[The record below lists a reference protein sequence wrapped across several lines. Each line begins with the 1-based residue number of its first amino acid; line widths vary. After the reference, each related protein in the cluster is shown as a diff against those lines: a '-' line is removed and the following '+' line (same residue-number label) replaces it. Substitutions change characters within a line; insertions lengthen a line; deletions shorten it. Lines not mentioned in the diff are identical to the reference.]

1 MEIFL
6 LVLAALFPVVNPPGA
21 GLIFLSMTKHA
32 SAETRQMLARR
43 IAVNSFF
50 VMAISL
56 PVGALVLKI
65 YGISVPVLRVAGGLI
80 VAVAGWKLLNEGS
93 PKATNEISPKGRKID
108 YARQAFY
115 PLTLPLMTGPGTI
128 AVMISLG
135 LSRSAYS
142 DNGQDL
148 QFCKSARHDGYS
160 VGDTFALLIPVG
172 VERVLGN
179 AGTDIVVRLTAFIL
193 FCLGVQIVWTGASE
207 LLGTIT
213 SQKSAMLMIPV
224 LNS

>member
-1 MEIFL
+1 
-6 LVLAALFPVVNPPGA
+6 
-21 GLIFLSMTKHA
+21 
-32 SAETRQMLARR
+32 
-43 IAVNSFF
+43 
-50 VMAISL
+50 
-56 PVGALVLKI
+56 
-65 YGISVPVLRVAGGLI
+65 
-80 VAVAGWKLLNEGS
+80 
-93 PKATNEISPKGRKID
+93 
-108 YARQAFY
+108 
-115 PLTLPLMTGPGTI
+115 MTGPGTI
-128 AVMISLG
+128 AVMISFG

-193 FCLGVQIVWTGASE
+193 FCLGVQFVWTGASE